1 MSLDIVECH
10 NNLYIH
16 TGFVIN
22 KHPGVS
28 RTTLVDAVNDKC
40 ATGRQKQIIMT
51 AHCLRN
57 NKSVKLLNFGSK

>member
-1 MSLDIVECH
+1 MLLDIAEYH

-28 RTTLVDAVNDKC
+28 RTTLVDAVNNKC
-40 ATGRQKQIIMT
+40 ANFHRKTKTDNNDSSLFEKQ
-51 AHCLRN
+51 
-57 NKSVKLLNFGSK
+57 